1 MSGQQE
7 KQLLLIEAADEF
19 PDAINKIIEK
29 EYLPEQVFNA
39 TKVTDSGGK
48 KKRERER
55 TYISK
60 EEK

>member
-7 KQLLLIEAADEF
+7 KQLLLTEAADEF
-19 PDAINKIIEK
+19 PDAINKIVEK
-29 EYLPEQVFNA
+29 EYPPEQVFNA
-39 TKVTDSGGK
+39 TKVTHSGGGK
-48 KKRERER
+48 KMRQR